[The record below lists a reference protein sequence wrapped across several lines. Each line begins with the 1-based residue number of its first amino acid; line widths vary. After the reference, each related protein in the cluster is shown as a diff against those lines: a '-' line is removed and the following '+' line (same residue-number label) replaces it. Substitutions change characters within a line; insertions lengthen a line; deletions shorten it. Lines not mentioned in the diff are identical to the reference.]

1 MLPTPL
7 GSFGEISRVALR
19 NSPGSYRV
27 QGCPSRRTHKVM
39 PTRADNMDDF
49 RPEHQR
55 QGDYGLTFGATP
67 RLSFKRRLLIW
78 RARLSVPSLLAGRDE
93 RKVISLVTAVNGG
106 FAILILGALAWI
118 IDLPLLFPALG
129 PSAFILFSSPF
140 SRAAAPRSVVLG
152 HFAAMLSGWV
162 VWHLVSLIC
171 GQPLTLELAG
181 WPVFISG
188 ALALAVSCVLLV
200 RLSCPHAPAC
210 ATALIIALGAA
221 SDWAALLG
229 MAAGVLLLTTQAVLI
244 SRIAGIN
251 VPTWSPGCEQ
261 SRQNRRQG
269 PWPEPARPGK
279 RAID

>member
-1 MLPTPL
+1 M
-7 GSFGEISRVALR
+7 
-19 NSPGSYRV
+19 
-27 QGCPSRRTHKVM
+27 
-39 PTRADNMDDF
+39 
-49 RPEHQR
+49 
-55 QGDYGLTFGATP
+55 TFGATR
-67 RLSFKRRLLIW
+67 RLSFKRRLLVW
-78 RARLSVPSLLAGRDE
+78 RARLAVPALLAGCDE
-93 RKVISLVTAVNGG
+93 RKVISLVAAVNGG
-106 FAILILGALAWI
+106 LAILILGSLAWI
-118 IDLPLLFPALG
+118 INLPLLFPALG

-140 SRAAAPRSVVLG
+140 SPAAAPRSVVLG
-152 HFAAMLSGWV
+152 HFAAILSGWA

-229 MAAGVLLLTTQAVLI
+229 MAAGVLLLTTQAVMI

-251 VPTWSPGCEQ
+251 MPTWSPD
-261 SRQNRRQG
+261 RDHLAPNRHQHL
-269 PWPEPARPGK
+269 
-279 RAID
+279 